1 MERVNI
7 PAVLTPP
14 QRNGVSSVTDDFH
27 PDFMSDPRSR
37 PNRGYQPKSAAGII
51 GVGILVMFMSIVF
64 ASAGAPGFFVAFP
77 VLMGIVFIVAGLAAN
92 DREKRLAE
100 EERVRAEEE
109 RDRFK
114 EEIAQSVKET
124 MKGTIKV
131 RCRYCGALS
140 DENEEKCES
149 CGAPL

>member
-1 MERVNI
+1 M
-7 PAVLTPP
+7 
-14 QRNGVSSVTDDFH
+14 GV
-27 PDFMSDPRSR
+27 MM
-37 PNRGYQPKSAAGII
+37 
-51 GVGILVMFMSIVF
+51 MFMSIVF
-64 ASAGAPGFFVAFP
+64 ASVGAPGLFAAFP
-77 VLMGIVFIVAGLAAN
+77 LLMGLVFIVLGLAAN

-131 RCRYCGALS
+131 RCRYCGGLN
-140 DENEEKCES
+140 DEHEEKCES